1 LTCFGFVAAS
11 ASSLLR
17 EFVLNESLLL
27 ARKEVM
33 SLSEICNERSNGAKR
48 VRMRGAS
55 KASAEMVVSYSGGR
69 YIAVASLQPSVL
81 RSSLPLTSTTSLLL
95 FASEELLLSELSLAL
110 ERRLMTSLSSTLE
123 EVFEDVEVGLF
134 DFPRFFLSFDD
145 DDTVSVS
152 SLLLLKWGVSDPLL
166 LFWDLVEALV
176 AVIAVA
182 PAELSKVWIMAR

>member
-1 LTCFGFVAAS
+1 
-11 ASSLLR
+11 
-17 EFVLNESLLL
+17 
-27 ARKEVM
+27 M